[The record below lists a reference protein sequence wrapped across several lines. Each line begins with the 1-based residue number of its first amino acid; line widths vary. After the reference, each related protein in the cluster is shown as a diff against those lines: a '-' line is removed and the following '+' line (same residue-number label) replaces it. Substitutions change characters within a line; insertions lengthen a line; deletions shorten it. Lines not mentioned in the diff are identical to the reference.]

1 MNFCILT
8 TVQFYCHRPLINGIG
23 FQYLLWK
30 KSLIDKKLIFSVK
43 DELFP
48 FSIIKFVMFQ
58 TLINYLTMHLLNDA
72 HSQVAS
78 CSASLLKGK
87 NDFQFFKEKWN
98 ITKWQSDLLFQH
110 SVKIYEIF
118 LLQTWFYVKNQL
130 STFENQENSEKF

>member
-110 SVKIYEIF
+110 SVEIYEIF

>member
-1 MNFCILT
+1 MNFLKLISRTNELLHFT

-72 HSQVAS
+72 H
-78 CSASLLKGK
+78 
-87 NDFQFFKEKWN
+87 
-98 ITKWQSDLLFQH
+98 
-110 SVKIYEIF
+110 
-118 LLQTWFYVKNQL
+118 
-130 STFENQENSEKF
+130 

>member
-87 NDFQFFKEKWN
+87 NDFQFFKEK
-98 ITKWQSDLLFQH
+98 
-110 SVKIYEIF
+110 
-118 LLQTWFYVKNQL
+118 
-130 STFENQENSEKF
+130 

>member
-78 CSASLLKGK
+78 CSASLLKGR

-110 SVKIYEIF
+110 SVEIYEIF